1 MLAALLPERAVHA
14 GAKVTTA
21 AIRSGCER
29 VLAAAIEAGLGCCIV
44 DDLHCADAASLE
56 LLQHLMLADARCRW
70 ALARRPEQGDAAAD
84 ALADALAGVHRLVVV
99 RLAPLD
105 EATLAELLESLAL
118 PQLAGEPL
126 AVSLARHTGGNPLFV
141 LETLKQIVLAGGR
154 DAGAR
159 LPRPLGVIE
168 AIERR
173 LGGLSAPAQ
182 SLVQLAAVAGA
193 DFSVTL
199 AEAVLHTPALSLA
212 DAWRE
217 LEAAQL
223 IDGDAFVHDLVH
235 EAVLGWVPQ
244 PIRRHLCGSIAG
256 VLAHGGGDPARLA
269 ELWLAAGDDAQAAP
283 ALVAAAD
290 AARRAGRYIE
300 AGQRSEQ
307 AARAYDRC
315 GRDAQAFEQLY
326 RAFDDR
332 STTASLVEQ
341 QPLADEIDRR
351 ARGDAQ
357 AAMAAIT
364 RAHIANMRCDW
375 VAMEAALE
383 AALAAAT
390 RCGDGAIE
398 AEASFGLG
406 LLHYSRGEFA
416 EAVEQIGAAAARL
429 DAVGLRLREAE
440 VRGSLARVFHLLG
453 RVAEARTQLDI
464 AIPVLRDAHA
474 GPELARDV
482 SFQALLAL
490 EAGEPVEALEL
501 SRQSY
506 RLLGDAQAG
515 LRDWLTVVGD
525 RLQVLAT
532 ANRYGGGARADRR
545 RARRSALR
553 ADAVAGTPD
562 RMRGRHPVRT
572 RPRLAGRAPARAA
585 RRDRRRHGRLPR
597 LARGA
602 GAAGA
607 VAAGAPAS
615 RGKTR
620 PCAPDAVR
628 RAATLPLCSAGRS
641 ASTRARGAAVVR
653 VVPRAGGKPR
663 PEGPPA
669 CAAGQPRRCVAAHPA
684 AGRGPALRTARLAP
698 AGADGAA
705 RLSWRRLAAAAPRA
719 RGGRRRRAAREVLL
733 QAGEWLHH
741 TARRFVP
748 PEFRD
753 SFLSRNAVN
762 RELLLLAARATI
774 APAR

>member
-1 MLAALLPERAVHA
+1 M
-14 GAKVTTA
+14 
-21 AIRSGCER
+21 
-29 VLAAAIEAGLGCCIV
+29 
-44 DDLHCADAASLE
+44 
-56 LLQHLMLADARCRW
+56 
-70 ALARRPEQGDAAAD
+70 
-84 ALADALAGVHRLVVV
+84 HRLAVV
-99 RLAPLD
+99 RLTALD
-105 EATLAELLESLAL
+105 VATLAELLESLAL

-141 LETLKQIVLAGGR
+141 LETLKQIVLTGGR

-182 SLVQLAAVAGA
+182 SLVQLAAVAGP
-193 DFSVTL
+193 DFSVPL

-212 DAWRE
+212 AAWRE

-315 GRDAQAFEQLY
+315 GRDGQAFEQLY

-375 VAMEAALE
+375 AAMEAALE

-429 DAVGLRLREAE
+429 DAVGLPLREAE

-532 ANRYGGGARADRR
+532 ANRYGEALELIAAARADPRFEPTPLQAR
-545 RARRSALR
+545 LIECEAGILFELGRGWQAERLLEPLAAIDAGMAAYRGSRAVVALQGQSLQARPPAAERLDHVRQMLCGVPQRCRYAALAAPHLPAQEALQLCASSLELAESLGLKGHLPALLASR
-553 ADAVAGTPD
+553 ADALLRTLQPD
-562 RMRGRHPVRT
+562 EARHC
-572 RPRLAGRAPARAA
+572 A
-585 RRDRRRHGRLPR
+585 RRALRLLEPTAP
-597 LARGA
+597 LVYRGA
-602 GAAGA
+602 VWLLLHRVLAEAGDAAG
-607 VAAGAPAS
+607 
-615 RGKTR
+615 
-620 PCAPDAVR
+620 
-628 RAATLPLCSAGRS
+628 
-641 ASTRARGAAVVR
+641 
-653 VVPRAGGKPR
+653 
-663 PEGPPA
+663 
-669 CAAGQPRRCVAAHPA
+669 
-684 AGRGPALRTARLAP
+684 
-698 AGADGAA
+698 
-705 RLSWRRLAAAAPRA
+705 
-719 RGGRRRRAAREVLL
+719 AREVLL